1 MEFGLFGSAQ
11 AQRGGPDLDSGQGFR
26 DFIEYNIEAEALGY
40 NSTFVV
46 EHHFTGF
53 GQVSA
58 SLNLL
63 TWVAAKTKTLRLG
76 TAVIVLPW
84 HNPVLLAE
92 QAATID
98 LLSGGRLE
106 FGVGKGYRHNEFASF
121 CIPQEEADAR
131 FEESIGVILKSW
143 TSNERW
149 SHKGKY
155 WQYEDIIVEPPTQ
168 QKPHPPVWMAAGN
181 PDSIRKVARRGFKLL
196 LDQLASIEL
205 TIERFNIYKAEV
217 EAMGRKFD
225 PMDVG
230 VCRAFFVANSTEE
243 LDKAIE
249 ARLANQK
256 RLARLATDP
265 SGKAKSSM
273 LTFAETLDSAA
284 ESAMYGTPDAIAAK
298 LSKLRAAGV
307 EHVLLNGPAGS
318 RENLRAFARDVM
330 PAFAKPAQP
339 RVADRAPALVNS

>member
-1 MEFGLFGSAQ
+1 MKFGLFGSAQ

-26 DFIEYNIEAEALGY
+26 DYIEYNVEAEALGY
-40 NSTFVV
+40 DSTFVV

-63 TWVAAKTKTLRLG
+63 TWVAARTRTLRLG
-76 TAVIVLPW
+76 TAVMVLPW

-121 CIPQEEADAR
+121 CIPQEEADER
-131 FEESIGVILKSW
+131 FEESLELILKSW
-143 TSNERW
+143 TSNERF
-149 SHKGKY
+149 SHHGKY
-155 WQYEDIIVEPPTQ
+155 WNFEDIIVEPPTQ
-168 QKPHPPVWMAAGN
+168 QKPHPPIWMAAGN
-181 PDSIRKVARRGFKLL
+181 PDSIRNVARRGFKLL
-196 LDQLASIEL
+196 LDQLASTQL
-205 TIERFNIYKAEV
+205 AIERFNIYKAEV
-217 EAMGRKFD
+217 EASGRKFD

-230 VCRAFFVANSTEE
+230 VSRAFYVAKSAE
-243 LDKAIE
+243 DKAKAVE
-249 ARLANQK
+249 ARLANQQ
-256 RLARLATDP
+256 RLAKLAADP
-265 SGKAKSSM
+265 SGKARSSM
-273 LTFAETLDSAA
+273 LTFADTLDAA
-284 ESAMYGTPDAIAAK
+284 GESAMYGTPDEIAAK
-298 LSKLRAAGV
+298 LSALRAAGV

-330 PAFAKPAQP
+330 PAFVGPAGVARRQP
-339 RVADRAPALVNS
+339 QFANS